1 MIKEATM
8 TNRKEMPFSGTVTAR
23 NCPTCGHHE
32 IGLVSENG
40 VFRPLRPGTRVL
52 VTDDHEPIQTEAK
65 REEVHATCE
74 TAEEPSQTL
83 EGRYWIPEPLKG
95 DRRMRLKYGVVIS
108 EPTESAPLNDHIYE
122 SAYLQK
128 LTFLIEKEVYVPI
141 AVILDRF
148 FVAPHLA
155 SGETR
160 DMVTNMWEELEE
172 IRQPV
177 KLIKQWFEKP
187 NEKTVQLLVQ
197 PRTMEHL
204 ENAPISDE
212 DALEEQRALTLEE
225 FLDLL

>member
-1 MIKEATM
+1 M
-8 TNRKEMPFSGTVTAR
+8 TNRKDMPISGTVTAR

-40 VFRPLRPGTRVL
+40 AFRSLKPGTRVL
-52 VTDDHEPIQTEAK
+52 VMDDDEPIQTETQ

-108 EPTESAPLNDHIYE
+108 EPTESVPLNKNLYE

-128 LTFLIEKEVYVPI
+128 LMFLIEKEVYVPI

-160 DMVTNMWEELEE
+160 DIITNMWEELEE

-177 KLIKQWFEKP
+177 EKMTEWFDKP
-187 NEKTVQLLVQ
+187 DEKTLQLLVQ
-197 PRTMEHL
+197 PGTMESL
-204 ENAPISDE
+204 EGTPISDE

>member
-1 MIKEATM
+1 M
-8 TNRKEMPFSGTVTAR
+8 TNRKETPFSGTVTAR

-40 VFRPLRPGTRVL
+40 VFRPLKTGTRVL
-52 VTDDHEPIQTEAK
+52 IMDDNEPVQTPLQV
-65 REEVHATCE
+65 EEVRATCE
-74 TAEEPSQTL
+74 TTEKPSQTL

-95 DRRMRLKYGVVIS
+95 DRQMRLKYGVVIS
-108 EPTESAPLNDHIYE
+108 EETESVPLNRHIYE
-122 SAYLQK
+122 SAYLRK
-128 LTFLIEKEVYVPI
+128 LQFLIENEMYVPI

-160 DMVTNMWEELEE
+160 DVITNMWEELEE

-177 KLIKQWFEKP
+177 ERIQQWFEKP
-187 NEKTVQLLVQ
+187 DEKTLQLLIQ
-197 PRTMEHL
+197 PGTL
-204 ENAPISDE
+204 ENLENTPISDE
-212 DALEEQRALTLEE
+212 EALKEQNALTLEE